1 MEHRLEWEHY
11 GGRSSVGRAPDCGS
25 GGRGF
30 KSHRSP
36 HCFLLPVSVM
46 VAGNPVWEY
55 AMVGGML
62 LLLVSGWLCYLM
74 TVLRLN
80 RHFEEMDHRLSNR
93 FQTHWTTLNPEMRLL
108 SQRMDA
114 ISQHHGQLVGDMN
127 RLMDMSDARWHR
139 FSESTDQKWL
149 GLTQHTQS
157 VLQHIQ
163 EILTEKLDHH
173 MAQRLGSVYDNVATR
188 LDDMHRGLG
197 EMKALAQQVGDIKRV
212 LTNVKQRGIW
222 GEVQLTQLVSQVMAP
237 HQYALQVPISDQGV
251 VDLAIR
257 LPGTQDL
264 PLYLPIDS
272 KFPLEPFQRIQHA
285 HETGDTVLLQTARH
299 ALDKQVITEA
309 IRMQSYINPPQTT
322 DFAILFIP
330 IESMYLELIQRP
342 GMGDTL
348 QTKYRIV
355 LAGPST
361 LSALIG
367 SLQLGFKTLAIQERS
382 AEAWQTVGLLQREFA
397 VFGSLLEKAQKK
409 LSEAG
414 SSLDDATRKTRRIH
428 RTLDQLSSS
437 VNHQHTQGDTPLCL
451 DHSSPPL

>member
-1 MEHRLEWEHY
+1 MMGENPMWDYLVLGGLVLGGLVFGGGILGIIGWVFYRLVVTQLHRL
-11 GGRSSVGRAPDCGS
+11 
-25 GGRGF
+25 
-30 KSHRSP
+30 
-36 HCFLLPVSVM
+36 VSNVDQ
-46 VAGNPVWEY
+46 
-55 AMVGGML
+55 L
-62 LLLVSGWLCYLM
+62 ISQ
-74 TVLRLN
+74 RL
-80 RHFEEMDHRLSNR
+80 
-93 FQTHWTTLNPEMRLL
+93 QTHWVTLNPELRLL
-108 SQRMDA
+108 SQRMDTL
-114 ISQHHGQLVGDMN
+114 SQHHGQLVGDMN
-127 RLMDMSDARWHR
+127 RLMDIHDARWHR

-163 EILTEKLDHH
+163 EVLTEKLDHH
-173 MAQRLGSVYDNVATR
+173 MAQRLGSVYENVATR

-222 GEVQLTQLVSQVMAP
+222 GEVQLTQLVGQLMSP
-237 HQYALQVPISDQGV
+237 HHYAVQVPIADKGV

-272 KFPLEPFQRIQHA
+272 KFPLDPFDRLQQA
-285 HETGDTVLLQTARH
+285 HESGDAGLLQQARQ
-299 ALDKQVITEA
+299 ALDKQILAEA
-309 IRMQSYINPPQTT
+309 VRMQAYIQPPHTT
-322 DFAILFIP
+322 DFAILFVP

-342 GMGDTL
+342 GVIDTL
-348 QTKYRIV
+348 QQKHRV
-355 LAGPST
+355 VVAGPST

-382 AEAWQTVGLLQREFA
+382 AEAWQTVGLLQQEFA
-397 VFGSLLEKAQKK
+397 VFGHLLEKVQKK

-437 VNHQHTQGDTPLCL
+437 VNHQSPQGDMPLCL
-451 DHSSPPL
+451 DHSLPPS

>member
-1 MEHRLEWEHY
+1 MI
-11 GGRSSVGRAPDCGS
+11 GGEPLWAYAVG
-25 GGRGF
+25 GG
-30 KSHRSP
+30 
-36 HCFLLPVSVM
+36 FLLLAAGGWALHRAMIHRVSR
-46 VAGNPVWEY
+46 
-55 AMVGGML
+55 L
-62 LLLVSGWLCYLM
+62 LLEMERLVAHQ
-74 TVLRLN
+74 LN
-80 RHFEEMDHRLSNR
+80 
-93 FQTHWTTLNPEMRLL
+93 THWTALNPELRLL
-108 SQRMDA
+108 SQRMDHL
-114 ISQHHGQLVGDMN
+114 SQHHGQLVGDMN

-163 EILTEKLDHH
+163 DVLTEKLDHH
-173 MAQRLGSVYDNVATR
+173 MAQRLGSVYENVATR

-222 GEVQLTQLVSQVMAP
+222 GEAQLTQLVGQLMAP
-237 HQYALQVPISDQGV
+237 HQYALQVAIADQGV

-257 LPGTQDL
+257 LPGTQGL

-272 KFPLEPFQRIQHA
+272 KFPLEPFDRIQQA
-285 HETGDTVLLQTARH
+285 YESGDTALLQAARQG
-299 ALDKQVITEA
+299 LEKQVITEA
-309 IRMQSYINPPQTT
+309 VRMQAYIHPPQTT

-330 IESMYLELIQRP
+330 IESVYVELIQRP
-342 GMGDTL
+342 GITDTL
-348 QTKYRIV
+348 QNKYRIV
-355 LAGPST
+355 VAGPST

-382 AEAWQTVGLLQREFA
+382 AEAWQTVGLLQQEFA
-397 VFGSLLEKAQKK
+397 VFGSLLEKVQKK

-428 RTLDQLSSS
+428 RTLDQLSGS
-437 VNHQHTQGDTPLCL
+437 VNHQGHQGDMSLCL
-451 DHSSPPL
+451 DHSSPPS